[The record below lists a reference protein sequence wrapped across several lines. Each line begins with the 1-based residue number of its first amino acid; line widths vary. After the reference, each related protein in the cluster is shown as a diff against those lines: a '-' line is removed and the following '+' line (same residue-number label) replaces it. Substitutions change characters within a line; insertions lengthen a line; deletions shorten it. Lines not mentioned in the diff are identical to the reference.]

1 MLLTSRNNPAVK
13 KLAALQEKK
22 YRVLYGEYLAE
33 GEKPVTEAIACN
45 KEITALYLSQTVAE
59 KGNISLDVP
68 TYILSDELF
77 EKVST
82 EKSPQGA
89 IALLRLP
96 ALAPQKPKGSCL
108 LLDGVADPGNM
119 GTIIRTANAAGYDEI
134 YLLHCTDP
142 YAPKAVRASMSGIF
156 HTTLYTITE
165 ESLDVLSGVPLI
177 TADLNGEN
185 IFTFT
190 LPDPEKFCLCIGNEG
205 HGLSEA
211 VKRRSSY
218 TVTIPMRKTQ
228 ESLNAGVS
236 AGIAMYLLKKS
247 TFIG

>member
-22 YRVLYGEYLAE
+22 YRTLYGEYLAE
-33 GEKPVTEAIACN
+33 GEKPVREAIACQ
-45 KEITALYLSQTVAE
+45 KEITALYLSQTLAQ
-59 KGNISLDVP
+59 KGGIFLDVP

-96 ALAPQKPKGSCL
+96 ALSPRAPKGSCL
-108 LLDGVADPGNM
+108 LLDGVADPGNI

-156 HTTLYTITE
+156 HTTIYPITE

-190 LPDPEKFCLCIGNEG
+190 PPEKFCLCIGNEG
-205 HGLSEA
+205 HGLSEE
-211 VKRRSSY
+211 VKKRSSY

-247 TFIG
+247 MFIG